1 MSDID
6 DRLLALV
13 DGVVDC
19 DEQRLPL
26 LTLREAQAAVELL
39 QLLGFS
45 SGEGSVCG
53 PASGRQPGPSD
64 RDRRVMSRKS
74 V

>member
-13 DGVVDC
+13 DSVVDC

-26 LTLREAQAAVELL
+26 LLREARAAVELL
-39 QLLGFS
+39 QLLG
-45 SGEGSVCG
+45 SGGSEGAYAARHLAG
-53 PASGRQPGPSD
+53 NLARRLPAEEC
-64 RDRRVMSRKS
+64 
-74 V
+74 